1 MIYLRKY
8 ISRIGT
14 VDNNENENKIYYPIH
29 LTCSQTCIKR
39 SLLGPRKSDLIRQV
53 IS

>member
-29 LTCSQTCIKR
+29 
-39 SLLGPRKSDLIRQV
+39 
-53 IS
+53 ISFTNASRMQI